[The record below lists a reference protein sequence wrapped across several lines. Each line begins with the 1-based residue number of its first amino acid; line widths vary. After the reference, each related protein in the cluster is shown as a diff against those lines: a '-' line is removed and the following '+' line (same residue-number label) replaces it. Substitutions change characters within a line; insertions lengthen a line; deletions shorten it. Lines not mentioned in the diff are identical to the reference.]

1 MSNTRKASVR
11 RYFEDVLSTRRL
23 ESADELLTDDVRV
36 SAPGSE
42 LIGVTALKEMLTE
55 TGKAFPHRDVKLEEP
70 IEDGDQVACVFR
82 LVMEHI
88 GDYQGLAATGKTI
101 DITGV
106 DVFTFEGERISE
118 IRVFY
123 DATSIM
129 QQLGV
134 VDGAASG

>member
-1 MSNTRKASVR
+1 MPTTRKDTVR
-11 RYFEDVLSTRRL
+11 RYFKDVLSTTRL
-23 ESADELLTDDVRV
+23 ETADELLTDDVRV
-36 SAPGSE
+36 VAPGSE
-42 LIGVTALKEMLTE
+42 VVGVAALKDMLATA
-55 TGKAFPHRDVKLEEP
+55 GAAFPHRDVVLEEP

-82 LVMEHI
+82 LVMEHV

-106 DVFTFEGERISE
+106 DVFTFAGDRISE

-123 DATSIM
+123 DAMSIM

-134 VDGAASG
+134 ADG